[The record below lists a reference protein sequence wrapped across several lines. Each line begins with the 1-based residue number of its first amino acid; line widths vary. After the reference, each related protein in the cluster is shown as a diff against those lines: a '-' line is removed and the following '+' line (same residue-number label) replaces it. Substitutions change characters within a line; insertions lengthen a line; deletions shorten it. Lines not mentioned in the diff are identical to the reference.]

1 MDAKITVETLNHL
14 TSSGNLAGHSFW
26 GIAICLVFTMFILLE
41 ISHYRST
48 LPYTAMIVV
57 CILAVA
63 GLMTCGNIEGDKVA
77 EIKKQYKSASDSG
90 IEFFFNDKNL
100 DIKKL
105 SNSDDDKTRRLLLK
119 LDYEERNGSIFI
131 TIPDSLIDNRSQD
144 ENTLLSFVKE
154 TTSQARAATPATSA
168 PIETSNVPQTAPP
181 ASEIQPAST
190 PAASLL
196 PETVKTETIQAQVV
210 NFSISQ
216 QKCVVTL
223 SYNGT
228 EYQVD
233 TEDNSFVNKIG
244 QTVSALLITKTEN
257 GQTFQYLSL
266 Q

>member
-1 MDAKITVETLNHL
+1 MDVKTTVETLNDL
-14 TSSGNLAGHSFW
+14 TSASNLARYSFL
-26 GIAICLVFTMFILLE
+26 GVVICFVLTIFI
-41 ISHYRST
+41 IINVSYYSGS
-48 LPYTAMIVV
+48 LPYTTMIIV

-63 GLMTCGNIEGDKVA
+63 SLMACGSIEGDKIA
-77 EIKKQYKSASDSG
+77 EIKKQYKSASDAG

-105 SNSDDDKTRRLLLK
+105 SNSDGDIKTQHLLQK

-144 ENTLLSFVKE
+144 ENTLLSFAKDM
-154 TTSQARAATPATSA
+154 TPQASAATPVTPTPS
-168 PIETSNVPQTAPP
+168 VPQTAPP

-196 PETVKTETIQAQVV
+196 PETVKAETIQAQVV

>member
-14 TSSGNLAGHSFW
+14 TSSGNLAGNSFW

-105 SNSDDDKTRRLLLK
+105 SNSDDDKTQRLLLK

-131 TIPDSLIDNRSQD
+131 TISDSLINNRSQD
-144 ENTLLSFVKE
+144 ENTLLSFAKDM
-154 TTSQARAATPATSA
+154 TPQASAATPVTPTPS
-168 PIETSNVPQTAPP
+168 VPQTAPP

>member
-1 MDAKITVETLNHL
+1 MDAKTTVEALNDL
-14 TSSGNLAGHSFW
+14 TSSGNLASHSFW
-26 GIAICLVFTMFILLE
+26 GVAICLVFTMFILLK

-48 LPYTAMIVV
+48 LPYTAMTVV

-77 EIKKQYKSASDSG
+77 EIKKQYKSASDAG

-119 LDYEERNGSIFI
+119 LDYEERDDAILI
-131 TIPDSLIDNRSQD
+131 TIPDSLIDNKSQD
-144 ENTLLSFVKE
+144 ENTLLSFAKE
-154 TTSQARAATPATSA
+154 TTSQASAATSPATPTPS
-168 PIETSNVPQTAPP
+168 IPQTAPP
-181 ASEIQPAST
+181 VSDIQPAST

>member
-1 MDAKITVETLNHL
+1 MDAKITVEALNDL
-14 TSSGNLAGHSFW
+14 TSSGNLASHSFW
-26 GIAICLVFTMFILLE
+26 GVAICLVFTMFILLE

-63 GLMTCGNIEGDKVA
+63 GLMTCVNIEGDKVA

-105 SNSDDDKTRRLLLK
+105 SNSDDDKTRRILLK

-131 TIPDSLIDNRSQD
+131 TIPDSLIDNKSQD
-144 ENTLLSFVKE
+144 ENTLLSFAKD
-154 TTSQARAATPATSA
+154 TTPQASAATPVTPTPS
-168 PIETSNVPQTAPP
+168 VPQTAPP

-196 PETVKTETIQAQVV
+196 PETVKAETIQAQVV

-223 SYNGT
+223 SYNGI

-233 TEDNSFVNKIG
+233 TEDSSFVNKIG

>member
-1 MDAKITVETLNHL
+1 M
-14 TSSGNLAGHSFW
+14 S
-26 GIAICLVFTMFILLE
+26 
-41 ISHYRST
+41 
-48 LPYTAMIVV
+48 
-57 CILAVA
+57 
-63 GLMTCGNIEGDKVA
+63 
-77 EIKKQYKSASDSG
+77 
-90 IEFFFNDKNL
+90 FFFNDKNL

-105 SNSDDDKTRRLLLK
+105 SNSDDDKTRRILLK

-131 TIPDSLIDNRSQD
+131 TIPDSLIDNKSQD
-144 ENTLLSFVKE
+144 ENTLLSFAKD
-154 TTSQARAATPATSA
+154 TTPQASAATPVTPTPS
-168 PIETSNVPQTAPP
+168 VPQTAPP

-190 PAASLL
+190 PTASLL

-223 SYNGT
+223 SYNGI

-233 TEDNSFVNKIG
+233 TEDSSFVNKIG